1 VTDWDLFAT
10 LSQQFSAIPDEPSS
24 DERLRVAILACF
36 AADSRLANAD
46 LRVGVVNGIVHLAGV
61 VATLV
66 ERATVEELALQTP
79 GVRGVVNRIAAPG
92 APSPGREINLDLKKE
107 KAST

>member
-1 VTDWDLFAT
+1 M
-10 LSQQFSAIPDEPSS
+10 SQQFFSIQNDPSS
-24 DERLRVAILACF
+24 DERLRAALLASF

-46 LRVGVVNGIVHLAGV
+46 LRVGVVNGIAHLAGV

-66 ERATVEELALQTP
+66 QRATVEELALQTP

-92 APSPGREINLDLKKE
+92 APSPGREINLDLKNE